1 MAAKRAIEYNE
12 EIDKLLFEVEKD
24 QIKKD
29 RIESIKKNV
38 RNLSKKNTSGKD
50 SESMMD
56 AITEIILRKSSTN
69 NGGSKKIEVEDRK
82 SAINEILQSIGGE
95 ARNEDFKRIARYGD
109 YRIIDEYIPEISVSL
124 DVLRDSILSPDD
136 FSKESAFYTLKDGTT
151 EDNDEFNN
159 KMDILVNKYDLN
171 EFIREATRNGLLLGD
186 DFTIVKNVSEELMQI
201 LNEDTFEG
209 EKEFHLID
217 DGAKILKESYHDPDS
232 EMYKLIKNYYS
243 SEEGI
248 KLNEEANKDIYKS
261 IDNIVDKINK
271 NVVYSKDSVR
281 LLTDKKRKTNYL
293 QKILKGSIMKNVK
306 PEEIVKL
313 EVDHE
318 CIGYLYFDKSY
329 DNIVGGSMYG
339 DTNTSSILQSLT
351 SMVDSNSSS
360 SNGSSTT
367 SSSYSVNS
375 INMTA
380 GDNDELSSNGNTAL
394 RYDTL
399 VKLFTQGISEKLDKK
414 FLQDNEDL
422 QKMVLSLIKND
433 YITKK
438 KIAVTYLAPDEVFH
452 AKLDSTETYGK
463 SRLSKSLF
471 FAKLYLISTLTNMM
485 VKINQGRDRRVF
497 YVEDGIDD
505 DFEGSITSLIKDI
518 RSREIPVDVLGN
530 TSSITT
536 TMKTV
541 GEIDNYYIPV
551 KNGKPFALYSSN
563 AV

>member
-136 FSKESAFYTLKDGTT
+136 FSKESAFYTLKDGTN

-159 KMDILVNKYDLN
+159 KMDILINKYDLN

-471 FAKLYLISTLTNMM
+471 FAKLYLISNLTNMM

>member
-56 AITEIILRKSSTN
+56 SITEIILRKSSTN

-136 FSKESAFYTLKDGTT
+136 FSKESAFYTLKDGNT

-159 KMDILVNKYDLN
+159 KMDILINKYDLN

-360 SNGSSTT
+360 SNGNSTT
-367 SSSYSVNS
+367 TSSYSVNS

-380 GDNDELSSNGNTAL
+380 GDTDELSSNGNTAL